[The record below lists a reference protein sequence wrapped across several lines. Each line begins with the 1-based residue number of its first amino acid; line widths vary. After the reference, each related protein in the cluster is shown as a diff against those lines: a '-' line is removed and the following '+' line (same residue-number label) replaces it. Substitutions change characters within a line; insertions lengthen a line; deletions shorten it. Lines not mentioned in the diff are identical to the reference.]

1 MRQGLQ
7 SVVGLQ
13 SELVQQ
19 VVPITYT
26 LETTFFDTV
35 SFKGL
40 IPSLFRESKN
50 IVV

>member
-26 LETTFFDTV
+26 LETTV

-40 IPSLFRESKN
+40 MPSLFRESKN